1 MFEKLKDQ
9 LEEIIGTEDD
19 WAVERAKLA
28 QGLIKEA
35 EAGDIT
41 MDEYR
46 ELMEDLIRADE
57 VEKASSNIEIKSMV
71 VGAITTGARAFL

>member
-46 ELMEDLIRADE
+46 ELMEDLIRTDE

>member
-9 LEEIIGTEDD
+9 LEEIIGTDDD

-28 QGLIKEA
+28 QGLIKDA
-35 EAGDIT
+35 EKGDISQ
-41 MDEYR
+41 DEYR
-46 ELMEDLIRADE
+46 ELMEDLIRTDE
-57 VEKASSNIEIKSMV
+57 VEQASSNIEIKSMV

>member
-9 LEEIIGTEDD
+9 LEEIIGTDDD

-46 ELMEDLIRADE
+46 ELMEDLIRTDE